1 MLLSRI
7 YPGATDNLV
16 TLEGNDMT
24 EGVSPLAINEM
35 INPGQLLDPETGLE
49 VEIMDGTPD
58 VNDLFAQAD
67 TRENQRII
75 DSIVG
80 DTPKEVSSDFL
91 THLMRREG
99 SRNETY
105 ADSLGKLTGGVGHLL
120 SAEEKKKYPKGT
132 AIPEEVTKAWLKE
145 DSVKAMEAAKKQASE
160 IGVEKEE
167 FINALASVNFQL
179 GTKWNTIHKGTW
191 KLIKQGK
198 YSEAAKEAAN
208 SKWFKQTPVR
218 VKDFQE
224 ALRLI

>member
-16 TLEGNDMT
+16 ALKGIDVT

-35 INPGQLLDPETGLE
+35 INPGQMLDPETGLE
-49 VEIMDGTPD
+49 SEEVFAD
-58 VNDLFAQAD
+58 VNDLFAQAA
-67 TRENQRII
+67 TRENQKLL
-75 DSIVG
+75 DSITG
-80 DTPKEVSSDFL
+80 TTDTNDEFL
-91 THLMRREG
+91 SHLLKREG
-99 SRNETY
+99 SRNESY

-120 SAEEKKKYPKGT
+120 SADEKKKYPKGT
-132 AIPEEVTKAWLKE
+132 AIPEEVTKTWLKE
-145 DSVKAMEAAKKQASE
+145 DSAKAYTSAEEQASE
-160 IGVEKEE
+160 LGIQDVE

-198 YSEAAKEAAN
+198 YTEAAKEAAN
-208 SKWFKQTPVR
+208 SRWFKQTPVR

-224 ALRLI
+224 ALRQL